1 MAGHPVRQP
10 LHGGADNGA
19 VDVPPPFVYDDALR
33 RRIVTNLGRHERR
46 VIALDERRHAAVA
59 VVLVD
64 STEGEDHVDPHPP
77 DAEVMDMVPGGARGL
92 DGRMADVSGGAGF
105 LLCRR
110 AAGLNRHAS
119 QWALPGGRL
128 DAGETAIDAA
138 LRELDEELGVRLE
151 HERRAR
157 DARRL
162 PDPFRLRHHAGGAV
176 GRWSTRADGPIHER
190 CWRRIESASTSC
202 AETTRR
208 SSSTYLRAIARS
220 FRYRSAAISSTR
232 RREPCS
238 CSSGGSPSRVA
249 TTRSPTSSSRCSPG
263 ADAADAASAA
273 AMTEA
278 AAAILTVERVDDL
291 PHHLLDALHHELGDA
306 VATVHLIC
314 LVRISVEQD
323 DLDLAAIGR
332 VDQSGGS

>member
-1 MAGHPVRQP
+1 MALAPSLRCVDVPIPPRRIRQP
-10 LHGGADNGA
+10 VDGGADNGA
-19 VDVPPPFVYDDALR
+19 VDVPPPFAYDDALR

-138 LRELDEELGVRLE
+138 LRELDEELGVRLDTSAVLGMLDDYPT
-151 HERRAR
+151 RSGYVITPVVLWGGGRLDA
-157 DARRL
+157 DARSTRG
-162 PDPFRLRHHAGGAV
+162 AGGVSNRHPPAL
-176 GRWSTRADGPIHER
+176 P
-190 CWRRIESASTSC
+190 RR
-202 AETTRR
+202 
-208 SSSTYLRAIARS
+208 
-220 FRYRSAAISSTR
+220 
-232 RREPCS
+232 
-238 CSSGGSPSRVA
+238 
-249 TTRSPTSSSRCSPG
+249 
-263 ADAADAASAA
+263 
-273 AMTEA
+273 
-278 AAAILTVERVDDL
+278 
-291 PHHLLDALHHELGDA
+291 
-306 VATVHLIC
+306 
-314 LVRISVEQD
+314 
-323 DLDLAAIGR
+323 LAAVR
-332 VDQSGGS
+332 RHT